1 MLAKQKSLKKNM
13 AIPACVLLVSLCL
26 PASLSPSETTSKD
39 STTSMT
45 YYARALLLS
54 AISTDLILDGLD
66 TSRLIQG
73 NSKSKKKPKGSGD

>member
-1 MLAKQKSLKKNM
+1 MLAKQKALKKNM
-13 AIPACVLLVSLCL
+13 AIPACILLVSLCL
-26 PASLSPSETTSKD
+26 PASLSSSDAKSKD

-54 AISTDLILDGLD
+54 TISADLILDGLD

-73 NSKSKKKPKGSGD
+73 NSKSKKKPKEGGD

>member
-1 MLAKQKSLKKNM
+1 M

-26 PASLSPSETTSKD
+26 PASLSPSDATSKD

-54 AISTDLILDGLD
+54 AISADLILDGLD
-66 TSRLIQG
+66 TARLIQG
-73 NSKSKKKPKGSGD
+73 NSKSKKKPKNGD

>member
-1 MLAKQKSLKKNM
+1 M
-13 AIPACVLLVSLCL
+13 AIPACILLVSLCL
-26 PASLSPSETTSKD
+26 PASLSSSDAKSKD

-54 AISTDLILDGLD
+54 TISADLILDGLD

-73 NSKSKKKPKGSGD
+73 NSKSKKKPKEGGD